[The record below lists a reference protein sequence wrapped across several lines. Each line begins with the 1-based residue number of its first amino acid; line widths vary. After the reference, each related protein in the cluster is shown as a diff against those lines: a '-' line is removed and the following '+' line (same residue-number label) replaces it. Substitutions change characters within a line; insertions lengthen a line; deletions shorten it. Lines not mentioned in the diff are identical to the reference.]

1 MYSCFNSI
9 IHFKGSITICFS
21 ASIPSISFII
31 FSCKIRF
38 TSFSF
43 PFYSIEILFF
53 KSKIFISFP
62 LPCIFPFKYEPLN
75 INFPYLVKSLAC
87 YFFLHLNIHLHLLIY
102 HQNYILLQFLSH
114 FLIYKLY
121 YNCHHIPFHFIFFH
135 LNTHLQILNH
145 HIHYILFLY
154 HFLIHLNIHLQILFY
169 DYYILNLYYF

>member
-75 INFPYLVKSLAC
+75 INFPYLVKSLA
-87 YFFLHLNIHLHLLIY
+87 LL
-102 HQNYILLQFLSH
+102 FLSP
-114 FLIYKLY
+114 FKYSSSFTNLPSKLY
-121 YNCHHIPFHFIFFH
+121 SFTIPFP
-135 LNTHLQILNH
+135 
-145 HIHYILFLY
+145 LF
-154 HFLIHLNIHLQILFY
+154 
-169 DYYILNLYYF
+169 NL